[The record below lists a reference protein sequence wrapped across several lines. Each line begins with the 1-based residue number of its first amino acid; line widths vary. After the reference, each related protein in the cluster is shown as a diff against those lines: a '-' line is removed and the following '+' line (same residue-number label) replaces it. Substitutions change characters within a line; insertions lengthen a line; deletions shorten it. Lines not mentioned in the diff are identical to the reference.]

1 MSTFRSA
8 NSSRQSQSQIFTPI
22 QKRQTYTPQQQ
33 IRPPIRQPI
42 RKGSSIAS
50 SVYDTEEF
58 QPSSRLTLKQA
69 ITLITLR
76 LGKLEVF
83 SNDMKLLG
91 SVPRSD
97 GEVVGLDKEF
107 LMSIVSRLDNMEK
120 MQHNLRVE
128 IENIK
133 NSTIDINNFLS
144 DEPEVVI
151 DLNEQPIILDI
162 LNRLNALDTKEPEIV
177 EILENTVSELNYP
190 VYNPDV
196 IESYV
201 TETISQPEI
210 QDITDTQVSQTA
222 LQPPQF
228 SSQPPQFSS
237 QPPQFSSPEPQ
248 ITQVSQTLEKIEQN
262 PKTPRRKGK
271 KITII

>member
-22 QKRQTYTPQQQ
+22 QKRQGYMPQQ
-33 IRPPIRQPI
+33 PIRQPLRQPT

-76 LGKLEVF
+76 LGRLEVF

-91 SVPRSD
+91 SVPRD
-97 GEVVGLDKEF
+97 GEVAGLDKEF

-128 IENIK
+128 IENIR
-133 NSTIDINNFLS
+133 NSMVDINNFLN
-144 DEPEVVI
+144 DEPDVI
-151 DLNEQPIILDI
+151 DLAEQPVIIDI
-162 LNRLNALDTKEPEIV
+162 LNRLTTLDESTKEKPEIV
-177 EILENTVSELNYP
+177 EVLENTVSELNYP
-190 VYNPDV
+190 VYNPDI
-196 IESYV
+196 IEPYN
-201 TETISQPEI
+201 
-210 QDITDTQVSQTA
+210 
-222 LQPPQF
+222 
-228 SSQPPQFSS
+228 
-237 QPPQFSSPEPQ
+237 PEPQ
-248 ITQVSQTLEKIEQN
+248 NEVEEIPEVSQENVPVIPVEVTPILQTPQNVEQN
-262 PKTPRRKGK
+262 LKTPRKRGK
-271 KITII
+271 KVII